1 MKKKKEKE
9 EEEEEGEII
18 IIIILFYLFWFIL
31 FKTCVCPD
39 WLKLLRVSDNFT
51 DIKLKSD
58 SQDLNLSLKRPDG
71 FYSEIY

>member
-9 EEEEEGEII
+9 EEEEEGE
-18 IIIILFYLFWFIL
+18 IILFYLFWFIL